1 MTSRI
6 LYYTVLFFLLVSTYS
21 KSTFSEKDVSDA
33 DIDKTED
40 TDDDVI
46 KTVEAPV
53 TLSDPKI
60 TILQEENAAVAADS
74 YSLYK
79 QLMEVKNQLTSS
91 NNTMKEPPAVSSLK
105 AALSLLY
112 DSLIDGVFGGL
123 FPHVERQRREATDE
137 KRAYLDMA
145 VTAVGAVMGKQ
156 NCSRMIACRTG
167 RYVGAKV
174 PSAGLLVMMAENFIP
189 QSFRNWFGIVKTSIM
204 STNDDNYCDHH
215 YMCSLV
221 H

>member
-1 MTSRI
+1 MSKRALYCYAI
-6 LYYTVLFFLLVSTYS
+6 LPILLISINS
-21 KSTFSEKDVSDA
+21 KSTFSEKDVSNADNDQDA
-33 DIDKTED
+33 DII
-40 TDDDVI
+40 DDPAI
-46 KTVEAPV
+46 KAIEAPV

-60 TILQEENAAVAADS
+60 TVFHEENAAVAADS

-112 DSLIDGVFGGL
+112 DSLVDGVFGGF

-156 NCSRMIACRTG
+156 NCSKMIACR
-167 RYVGAKV
+167 
-174 PSAGLLVMMAENFIP
+174 
-189 QSFRNWFGIVKTSIM
+189 
-204 STNDDNYCDHH
+204 
-215 YMCSLV
+215 
-221 H
+221 

>member
-33 DIDKTED
+33 DIDETTDTED
-40 TDDDVI
+40 AVI
-46 KTVEAPV
+46 KMVEAPV
-53 TLSDPKI
+53 TLSEPKI

-156 NCSRMIACRTG
+156 NCSKMIACR
-167 RYVGAKV
+167 
-174 PSAGLLVMMAENFIP
+174 
-189 QSFRNWFGIVKTSIM
+189 
-204 STNDDNYCDHH
+204 
-215 YMCSLV
+215 
-221 H
+221 

>member
-1 MTSRI
+1 MNHLPSFLTLVAMTSRI

-33 DIDKTED
+33 DIDETTDTED
-40 TDDDVI
+40 AVI

-74 YSLYK
+74 YSLYE

-112 DSLIDGVFGGL
+112 DSLIDGVFGGF
-123 FPHVERQRREATDE
+123 FPHVERQRREATEE

-156 NCSRMIACRTG
+156 NCSKMIACR
-167 RYVGAKV
+167 
-174 PSAGLLVMMAENFIP
+174 
-189 QSFRNWFGIVKTSIM
+189 
-204 STNDDNYCDHH
+204 
-215 YMCSLV
+215 
-221 H
+221 

>member
-1 MTSRI
+1 MYPI
-6 LYYTVLFFLLVSTYS
+6 LRWTLT
-21 KSTFSEKDVSDA
+21 
-33 DIDKTED
+33 
-40 TDDDVI
+40 TDPVI

-53 TLSDPKI
+53 TLSDPNI
-60 TILQEENAAVAADS
+60 TVFQEENAVVAADS

-112 DSLIDGVFGGL
+112 DSLVDGVFGGF

-156 NCSRMIACRTG
+156 NCSKMIACTQQ
-167 RYVGAKV
+167 A
-174 PSAGLLVMMAENFIP
+174 PMTPLLRKYNLMIRFFV
-189 QSFRNWFGIVKTSIM
+189 S
-204 STNDDNYCDHH
+204 D
-215 YMCSLV
+215 
-221 H
+221 

>member
-1 MTSRI
+1 MPIRLVNFVIFLI
-6 LYYTVLFFLLVSTYS
+6 LIISINS

-33 DIDKTED
+33 DNHADIED
-40 TDDDVI
+40 NVI

-53 TLSDPKI
+53 TLSEPKI
-60 TILQEENAAVAADS
+60 TVFKEENAAVAADS

-91 NNTMKEPPAVSSLK
+91 NKTMKEPPAVSSLK

-112 DSLIDGVFGGL
+112 ASLVDGVFGGF

-156 NCSRMIACRTG
+156 NCSKMIACR
-167 RYVGAKV
+167 
-174 PSAGLLVMMAENFIP
+174 
-189 QSFRNWFGIVKTSIM
+189 
-204 STNDDNYCDHH
+204 YCF
-215 YMCSLV
+215 
-221 H
+221 